1 MRDPNT
7 VYLVELSEGKPCSC
21 TGNSTE
27 NMKLLLGLEVMVVP
41 DVMTVE
47 MDYESIQW
55 AWRDNMEFVRAGEPG
70 CQLFE
75 VSEAEADQLWEDCF
89 DFADEDEDDEAID
102 AAADEEAGYDAHD
115 NGLRITD
122 NPYDEVDEECS
133 HEHWR
138 IGWETA
144 YERATG
150 REYDPE
156 EEYLQEAADDAAS
169 TATLLRWFHEEQHEG

>member
-41 DVMTVE
+41 DVMIVD
-47 MDYESIQW
+47 MDYESIQE
-55 AWRDNMEFVRAGEPG
+55 AWHVNMEFEDDEPDY
-70 CQLFE
+70 QLFE
-75 VSEAEADQLWEDCF
+75 VSEAEADRLWAHRFEFSDQ
-89 DFADEDEDDEAID
+89 DEID
-102 AAADEEAGYDAHD
+102 LALCEKAGYNAYDD
-115 NGLRITD
+115 GLRITD

-144 YERATG
+144 YERALG
-150 REYDPE
+150 KEYYAE
-156 EEYLQEAADDAAS
+156 EEYLQEVADDAAS